1 MNSTVLIKGE
11 QFPMQLLNEHDVR
24 AIIQLQDRVAE
35 ALQTKEHLQKL
46 TVQEIEEIIVQRLF
60 AGVFAGEMLIAAR
73 AFLLPELDDQH
84 LAKDVGITEEEWS
97 SVIYSEI
104 SLVDPQFQGN
114 GLQKQMGI
122 WWMEHLQNSRY
133 RYVCATVA
141 PFNIASL
148 KDKFQLGMTIG
159 ALKEKYTGKL
169 RYVFVKD
176 LHTNQHYGEK
186 IVVAMDDRDRQ
197 QQLLQ
202 SGYRG
207 IAINLTDTGWTVDYS
222 HYSIS

>member
-1 MNSTVLIKGE
+1 
-11 QFPMQLLNEHDVR
+11 
-24 AIIQLQDRVAE
+24 
-35 ALQTKEHLQKL
+35 
-46 TVQEIEEIIVQRLF
+46 
-60 AGVFAGEMLIAAR
+60 
-73 AFLLPELDDQH
+73 
-84 LAKDVGITEEEWS
+84 
-97 SVIYSEI
+97 
-104 SLVDPQFQGN
+104 
-114 GLQKQMGI
+114 MGI